1 MFNLGQNWN
10 NFWTVLICFN
20 NNFNWKWQILNLIHW
35 ERLKLVPDLLL
46 NFQVTLDRLI
56 LFLMQI
62 CLLEFVTFIDL
73 SELAEPCSLSWQLEN
88 FKELSKMYLGQILL
102 RRSLP
107 HHLTNPLFAFWPYCD
122 LLTDTTGQLKSHRC
136 SNRVNYLFLKPNF
149 WPHCAQA
156 TKPKI
161 PPLRNQLLLHS
172 NAIALFFC
180 NWKLSLL
187 SHNTS
192 RCYSIL

>member
-1 MFNLGQNWN
+1 MLFNLGQNWN

-107 HHLTNPLFAFWPYCD
+107 HHLTNPLLKLQILASYNNLRIGQDSEFAKFWPRV
-122 LLTDTTGQLKSHRC
+122 LTM
-136 SNRVNYLFLKPNF
+136 
-149 WPHCAQA
+149 
-156 TKPKI
+156 
-161 PPLRNQLLLHS
+161 
-172 NAIALFFC
+172 
-180 NWKLSLL
+180 
-187 SHNTS
+187 
-192 RCYSIL
+192 

>member
-1 MFNLGQNWN
+1 MLFNLGQNWN

-107 HHLTNPLFAFWPYCD
+107 HHLTNPLLVFDPKRN
-122 LLTDTTGQLKSHRC
+122 LIGSHPTSHTPLSIGQLQGGT
-136 SNRVNYLFLKPNF
+136 Y
-149 WPHCAQA
+149 
-156 TKPKI
+156 
-161 PPLRNQLLLHS
+161 
-172 NAIALFFC
+172 
-180 NWKLSLL
+180 
-187 SHNTS
+187 
-192 RCYSIL
+192 